1 MLRHSTKLC
10 ALMLCASA
18 AAILA
23 AAPALAQDS
32 QPAGQPQAAANPT
45 EAAVGNLL
53 QGLVDQ
59 GVLKRAKAQALMNKF
74 HSDINKAPAAA
85 PAPAASSTADDKA
98 NVHVPYIP
106 EIVKDEITNRVKR
119 DVVKQAKDE
128 HWATPGTFP
137 EWTSRIKIFGD
148 FRFRDEGR
156 FFDQPIYQKQS
167 DGTMLQVGGNQLDFI
182 DVNTVN
188 NNGGYNTGAN
198 NSTLPAMLNSSKD
211 RNLLRLRARLGFEA
225 AIAEDW
231 TAVFRLASG
240 SDNSP
245 VSTNQT
251 LGGFFSKKSIWLD
264 QAFVKY
270 EPADGNSLVLGRMPN
285 PFVHTEM
292 VWDDDIN
299 PDGIAVNLSHTFH
312 GLGLHA
318 TGAVFSID
326 YASDAAPTTALSDS
340 KSGNDGNKWLFAGQ
354 IGASYDARP
363 LKLSFDAAYYD
374 YDNIQGQLSPS
385 CSNLGSYCTTDW
397 SKPAFMQKGNTL
409 FALRDF
415 AIDPSSQTTT
425 QIYGLASKFEVLD
438 LIAKA
443 DYAATDTLHIALTGD
458 VARNLAY
465 SQAAIT
471 ALPIV
476 NNNETCSGTVPT
488 GKSCS
493 DTDSSTGKPYGTAL
507 FKSGKDAWYVR
518 LDIGAPKATE
528 RWDWN
533 VAASYEYIQPDALLD
548 AFTDSDFHL
557 GGTNAKGWTLA
568 GNLGLAHNTWLSAKW
583 LSADAVSGP
592 HFSVDVLQVD
602 LNVRF

>member
-1 MLRHSTKLC
+1 MFNTTSGLARRLTLF
-10 ALMLCASA
+10 ASV
-18 AAILA
+18 AILGLSPSFA
-23 AAPALAQDS
+23 QDAQPAPATAS
-32 QPAGQPQAAANPT
+32 GPGPATPPAINPT

-59 GVLKRAKAQALMNKF
+59 GVLKRAKAQVLMNKF
-74 HSDINKAPAAA
+74 HSDLQKAPAALPSSPA
-85 PAPAASSTADDKA
+85 VAPAADDKT

-106 EIVKDEITNRVKR
+106 EIVKDEITNRVKQ

-137 EWTSRIKIFGD
+137 EWTSRIKISGD

-156 FFDQPIYQKQS
+156 YFNPNNELAF
-167 DGTMLQVGGNQLDFI
+167 V
-182 DVNTVN
+182 DVNTIN
-188 NNGGYNTGAN
+188 ANGGYNTGSN
-198 NSTLPAMLNSSKD
+198 NSNLPPILNSSKD
-211 RNLLRLRARLGFEA
+211 RNVLRIRARLA
-225 AIAEDW
+225 VTAEINDEW
-231 TAVFRLASG
+231 SATFRLASG
-240 SDNSP
+240 SDSSP

-264 QAFVKY
+264 QAYVKY
-270 EPADGNSLVLGRMPN
+270 EPFDGNSLVLGRMPN

-299 PDGIAVNLSHTFH
+299 PDGAALKLSHDFTRT

-318 TGAVFSID
+318 TGAAFSID
-326 YASDAAPTTALSDS
+326 FSGDAAPTTALSSDKTGMS
-340 KSGNDGNKWLFAGQ
+340 RDKWLFASQ
-354 IGASYDARP
+354 IGASYAAPNAKHP
-363 LKLSFDAAYYD
+363 LTLSLDAAYY
-374 YDNIQGQLSPS
+374 NFHKIKGILSPS
-385 CSNLGSYCTTDW
+385 CSNLGSYCLTDA

-409 FALRDF
+409 FSLRDF
-415 AIDPSSQTTT
+415 YYPDATNPTTT
-425 QIYGLASKFEVLD
+425 QIYGLASKFQVLD

-443 DYAATDTLHIALTGD
+443 DLAATDTLHIALTGD
-458 VARNLAY
+458 FARNLAY
-465 SQAAIT
+465 SQSAIT
-471 ALPIV
+471 ALPIA
-476 NNNETCSGTVPT
+476 NNNETCSIVVPT
-488 GKSCS
+488 GKTCK
-493 DTDSSTGKPYGTAL
+493 DAGGTGI

-518 LDIGAPKATE
+518 LDVGAPKVAE

-533 VAASYEYIQPDALLD
+533 VAATYEYIQPDALVD

-583 LSADAVSGP
+583 LSADAVTGP
-592 HFSVDVLQVD
+592 AFSVDVLQLD

>member
-1 MLRHSTKLC
+1 MLPTSNKLSG
-10 ALMLCASA
+10 LMLCASA
-18 AAILA
+18 AALIA
-23 AAPALAQDS
+23 AAPAQAQEG
-32 QPAGQPQAAANPT
+32 QPAPQPIANPT

-74 HSDINKAPAAA
+74 HSDISKAPQ
-85 PAPAASSTADDKA
+85 PAPAATPTALA
-98 NVHVPYIP
+98 EAGTVAVPYIP
-106 EIVKDEITNRVKR
+106 EIVKDEITNRVK
-119 DVVKQAKDE
+119 DSVVKQAKE
-128 HWATPGTFP
+128 ERWATPNSFP
-137 EWTSRIKIFGD
+137 EWTSRIHIFGD

-156 FFDQPIYQKQS
+156 FFDQPIYQTINGQKV
-167 DGTMLQVGGNQLDFI
+167 QVGGNELSFV

-188 NNGGYNTGAN
+188 ANGGYNTGSN
-198 NSTLPAMLNSSKD
+198 NSTLPPLLNSNKD

-225 AIAEDW
+225 QIDENWSA
-231 TAVFRLASG
+231 TVRLASG

-251 LGGFFSKKSIWLD
+251 LGGAFAKKSIWLD
-264 QAFVKY
+264 QAYVKY
-270 EPADGNSLVLGRMPN
+270 QPAEGNSLVLGRMPN

-299 PDGIAVNLSHTFH
+299 PDGIALNLSHNVH

-318 TGAVFSID
+318 TGAAFSID
-326 YASDAAPTTALSDS
+326 SAGDAAPATAVSSD
-340 KSGNDGNKWLFAGQ
+340 KSGNDGNKWMFAGQ
-354 IGASYDARP
+354 IGANYTLKTARP
-363 LKLSFDAAYYD
+363 LTLSLDAAYYD

-385 CSNLGSYCTTDW
+385 CSNLGSYCLTDW
-397 SKPAFMQKGNTL
+397 SKPGFMQKGNTL
-409 FALRDF
+409 FALRNFNYPDSTN
-415 AIDPSSQTTT
+415 PTST

-443 DYAATDTLHIALTGD
+443 DLAAGDNFHIALTGD
-458 VARNLAY
+458 LARNLGY
-465 SQAAIT
+465 SSKAIT
-471 ALPIV
+471 ALAIV
-476 NNNETCSGTVPT
+476 NNNETCSGAVPV
-488 GKSCS
+488 GKGCS
-493 DTDSSTGKPYGTAL
+493 DLDANGHPYGTPL
-507 FKSGKDAWYVR
+507 FKSGKDAWYIR
-518 LDIGAPKATE
+518 LDVGTPKIE
-528 RWDWN
+528 NRWDWN
-533 VAASYEYIQPDALLD
+533 LAGSYEVIQPDALVD

-583 LSADAVSGP
+583 LSADAISGP